1 MHNLASILILALV
14 TLSSC
19 NNLSNRDESPSNSA
33 KYEKLEQASWLLGRW
48 ENNSPDG
55 NFSEVWERSNDSV
68 FAGYS
73 FVIIGK
79 DTVSSET
86 ILLEQRG
93 SSLFYVPTVSGQNN
107 GQAVRFQ
114 LTTQTENQLVFENP
128 AHDFPQTIT
137 YTRIAPDSLVAKI
150 SGLMNGKSHSRDFPM
165 KRNR

>member
-1 MHNLASILILALV
+1 MMIGLALLVSCSFSTSHNEGSASTV
-14 TLSSC
+14 T
-19 NNLSNRDESPSNSA
+19 
-33 KYEKLEQASWLLGRW
+33 YTKLENASWLLGRW
-48 ENNSPDG
+48 ENNSADG

-73 FVIIGK
+73 LVIIGK

-93 SSLFYVPTVSGQNN
+93 SSLFYVPTVSGQND

-114 LTTQTENQLVFENP
+114 LTTQSENLLVFENP